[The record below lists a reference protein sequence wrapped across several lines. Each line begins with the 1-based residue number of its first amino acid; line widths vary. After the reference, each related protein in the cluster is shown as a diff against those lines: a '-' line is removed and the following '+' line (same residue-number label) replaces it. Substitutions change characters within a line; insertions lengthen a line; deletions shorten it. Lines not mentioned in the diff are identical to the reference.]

1 MEEEMMEDGNNSNV
15 MDEEMEGSFMDNE
28 IDFDYEFDAAR
39 FFDFSRAESLAE
51 TRYAELWFQS
61 AGSYPPSPFVA
72 RLVQREDIALES
84 INTSPKPKDVEIM
97 KLSDSKTDI
106 EAHQEISA
114 LDMNCVA
121 YGQENEGKDGPNSTN
136 LQVNSVQ
143 MFQNLLEKLPS
154 GLNFYNDM
162 VNNTSSTKTKLPV
175 KQSFPRISTLMKP
188 TVSQL
193 AKQNRPLQAGDF
205 RSKKSFVEGHPC
217 GIENQAAKR
226 QKLEGGHLRKVQV
239 VGAVQQTSFVHKA
252 PKQVATVNGNMM
264 QANSRITIPR
274 EPDLETAH
282 RAQRIRPKAR
292 KEAENMTSAIHGFKA
307 LPLNRKILE
316 APSLLLPKRST
327 PQLPD
332 FQEFHLKTSERAMHH
347 SSAVSTSI
355 LPCSSSDK
363 ALHEPNANSC
373 MESANVESRR
383 SNLMDALRPE
393 GLESSYGFKALP
405 LNQKILSSKGDI
417 GVFRNYKKEITVPME
432 FNFQTEKRVQHNPP
446 IELLNKLSLASNQP
460 TAGSQTKVP
469 LPYNSIPIKGSKENR
484 WSSFQQER
492 EIKLVVKQKLTSF
505 GGKQIP
511 SGPDGRKEA
520 GPVSGIN
527 RGMGIR

>member
-1 MEEEMMEDGNNSNV
+1 MEEEMMEDGKNNV
-15 MDEEMEGSFMDNE
+15 MDEEMERTFTDNE

-39 FFDFSRAESLAE
+39 FFDFSRAESLYE
-51 TRYAELWFQS
+51 TRHAELWFQS

-72 RLVQREDIALES
+72 RLVQSEDISLEN

-97 KLSDSKTDI
+97 KLSNSNTDI
-106 EAHQEISA
+106 EAHQEISDM
-114 LDMNCVA
+114 DMNCR
-121 YGQENEGKDGPNSTN
+121 ENEGQDGPNPTN

-143 MFQNLLEKLPS
+143 MFQNLSEKLPS
-154 GLNFYNDM
+154 GLNFYNHM

-193 AKQNRPLQAGDF
+193 AKQNQPLQAGDF
-205 RSKKSFVEGHPC
+205 RSKKSFMEKPEKGTGQRC

-239 VGAVQQTSFVHKA
+239 VSAVQQTSFVHKA
-252 PKQVATVNGNMM
+252 PKRDAIVYGNMM
-264 QANSRITIPR
+264 QAKSRITIPR

-292 KEAENMTSAIHGFKA
+292 KEAETVTSAIHRFKA

-327 PQLPD
+327 PQLPE
-332 FQEFHLKTSERAMHH
+332 FQEFHLKTSERAMFH

-355 LPCSSSDK
+355 LPCNSSDK
-363 ALHEPNANSC
+363 ALHEPSANSF
-373 MESANVESRR
+373 MESTIVESRR
-383 SNLMDALRPE
+383 SNLRDASRTE
-393 GLESSYGFKALP
+393 GHESSYGFKALP
-405 LNQKILSSKGDI
+405 LNQKILLSKGDI
-417 GVFRNYKKEITVPME
+417 GVFRNCKKEITVPME

-446 IELLNKLSLASNQP
+446 IELLNKLSLTSDQP
-460 TAGSQTKVP
+460 TTGSQTKLP
-469 LPYNSIPIKGSKENR
+469 LPISISFKGSKENR
-484 WSSFQQER
+484 WSSFQQEH
-492 EIKLVVKQKLTSF
+492 EIKQVVKQKLTSV
-505 GGKQIP
+505 GGRQIQ
-511 SGPDGRKEA
+511 SGTEWRKEV

>member
-162 VNNTSSTKTKLPV
+162 VNNTSSTKTKLPL

-226 QKLEGGHLRKVQV
+226 QKLEGGHLRKV

-264 QANSRITIPR
+264 QANLRITIPR

-282 RAQRIRPKAR
+282 RGQRIRPKAR
-292 KEAENMTSAIHGFKA
+292 KEAENMTSAIHRFKA
-307 LPLNRKILE
+307 LPLNRK
-316 APSLLLPKRST
+316 
-327 PQLPD
+327 
-332 FQEFHLKTSERAMHH
+332 EFHLKTLGRAMHH

-355 LPCSSSDK
+355 LPCSSSNKCIKWDILS
-363 ALHEPNANSC
+363 LHW
-373 MESANVESRR
+373 
-383 SNLMDALRPE
+383 SNLMDALRSE
-393 GLESSYGFKALP
+393 GHESSYGFKALP

-417 GVFRNYKKEITVPME
+417 GVFRNCKKEITVPMYSFLPVPQE

-446 IELLNKLSLASNQP
+446 IELLNKLSLASDDQP
-460 TAGSQTKVP
+460 TAGSQTKLP

-484 WSSFQQER
+484 WSSLQQEH